1 MFMIYMFM
9 TIFEFGCVKCEFISD
24 FHCTPQGHIQNAR
37 PCSELRFLK
46 TSFPHSV
53 LSTTSPPPLTFMCML
68 MQFLHILCNRPNG
81 RHLWQAGDCKAHSF
95 ASTLYAADFSTR

>member
-37 PCSELRFLK
+37 PCSEFGFLK
-46 TSFPHSV
+46 T
-53 LSTTSPPPLTFMCML
+53 
-68 MQFLHILCNRPNG
+68 
-81 RHLWQAGDCKAHSF
+81 
-95 ASTLYAADFSTR
+95 